1 VNRVAVGV
9 IRIHV
14 LGAHEV
20 LDVDPRGARRVFLQ
34 HYVVPREELPV
45 QLDAGQL
52 LDGEEVVDLCFDG
65 DEVLPGKN
73 EAEVP
78 LLALCWSEIEK
89 RMMKLL

>member
-1 VNRVAVGV
+1 
-9 IRIHV
+9 
-14 LGAHEV
+14 
-20 LDVDPRGARRVFLQ
+20 
-34 HYVVPREELPV
+34 V

-78 LLALCWSEIEK
+78 LLALCLSEIEK